1 MRNAGLLRPLAQ
13 TAASLRLG
21 RTTRRYPRRS
31 IAIQLQP
38 GLLDDEMGQGKCLA
52 CHLCESACPTGCL
65 YIEEEPAQVQ
75 DREKRPRVVK
85 IDLARCLFC
94 GQCVDSCSEGAI
106 ALVARN
112 RLSSDLRWNMVRG
125 ESVNS

>member
-21 RTTRRYPRRS
+21 RTTRRYPRRP
-31 IAIQLQP
+31 IATQLQP

-65 YIEEEPAQVQ
+65 YIEGEPAQVQ
-75 DREKRPRVVK
+75 DREKRPRVVRLILPGVYSADSVLTLVQK
-85 IDLARCLFC
+85 GRLRWWHAIDL
-94 GQCVDSCSEGAI
+94 VVI
-106 ALVARN
+106 
-112 RLSSDLRWNMVRG
+112 
-125 ESVNS
+125 